1 LDGAG
6 ARRCVLSAFWAA
18 GVRCTAWGAWC
29 TLYIRIQSFEKER
42 LDLQEVSMK
51 KLTGAQIVIESLLAE
66 GVDVIFG
73 YPGGAILPTYDALL
87 DSKIKHVLVRHE
99 QGAAHMA
106 EGYARVTGKPGVVM
120 VTSGPGATN
129 AVTGIADAYMDSTPL
144 VVISGQVSTSLI
156 GNDAFQEADI
166 VGITRP
172 CTKHNYLVKDIR
184 DLARTIK
191 EAFYIAGSGRPGPVV
206 VDLPKD
212 VQQAEHTF
220 KFPETVE
227 LRGYKPTIR
236 GNPRQIERVIEAI
249 ENSERPLF
257 YVGGG
262 VQWSGAAPELQ
273 QLARGLGIPVTE
285 TLMALGSM
293 PASDPLRLG
302 MLGMH
307 GSYATNTAVCN
318 TDCLIAIGARFD
330 DRVTGRVANF
340 APKAETI
347 VHIDIDPS
355 SISKNVKV
363 DIPIVGDI
371 KHVLTDML
379 TLAKGREGI
388 ARRRAAWQKWH
399 QQIQRWQKE
408 KPLYENGR
416 RADHITP
423 VQVIGELYE
432 LTKGECIIATDV
444 GQHQMWVAQLF
455 PFERPRSFLTSG
467 GLGTMGYGL
476 PAGIGAK
483 FAAPDREVVVVSG
496 DGSIQMNIQE
506 LGTAVEYGIDIKV
519 IILNNYFLGMV
530 RQWQEKFYNERY
542 SYSAMS
548 VPNFVKLAEAY
559 GAHGFRIDKPKDL
572 AKTMKEA
579 FATRGPVLI
588 DVAIPKEEAVMPMIP
603 PGGAMSEMLLA

>member
-1 LDGAG
+1 
-6 ARRCVLSAFWAA
+6 
-18 GVRCTAWGAWC
+18 
-29 TLYIRIQSFEKER
+29 
-42 LDLQEVSMK
+42 MK
-51 KLTGAQIVIESLLAE
+51 KLTGAQIVIESLIAE

-99 QGAAHMA
+99 QGATHMA
-106 EGYARVTGKPGVVM
+106 EGYARVSGRPGVVL

-129 AVTGIADAYMDSTPL
+129 TVTGIADAYMDSTPM
-144 VVISGQVSTSLI
+144 VVLSGQVPTTMI
-156 GNDAFQEADI
+156 GNDAFQEADF

-172 CTKHNYLVKDIR
+172 CTKQNFLVKNVKDISSI
-184 DLARTIK
+184 IK

-212 VQQAEHTF
+212 VQQAEHTLQLSE
-220 KFPETVE
+220 KIE

-236 GNPRQIERVIEAI
+236 GNPRQIERAIEAI
-249 ENSERPLF
+249 EKSSTPLF

-262 VQWSGAAPELQ
+262 VQWSGAANELRE
-273 QLARGLGIPVTE
+273 LVRGLGIPITE
-285 TLMALGSM
+285 TLMGLGSY
-293 PASDPLRLG
+293 PASDSLRLG

-307 GSYATNTAVCN
+307 GSYGTNTAVCN
-318 TDCLIAIGARFD
+318 TDCLIAVGARFD
-330 DRVTGRVANF
+330 DRVTGKISEF

-347 VHIDIDPS
+347 IHIDIDPS

-371 KHVLTDML
+371 KSVLVDML
-379 TLAKGREGI
+379 ALVKGRESIGK
-388 ARRRAAWQKWH
+388 RRAVWAKWH
-399 QQIQRWQKE
+399 QQILQWKRE
-408 KPLYENGR
+408 KPLYENGNGR
-416 RADHITP
+416 RQGDAVSP
-423 VQVIGELYE
+423 VQVLEE
-432 LTKGECIIATDV
+432 MHTLTKGDCIVATDV

-455 PFERPRSFLTSG
+455 PFEKPRSFLTSG

-483 FAAPDREVVVVSG
+483 FAAPDRKVVVVSG

-506 LGTAVEYGIDIKV
+506 LGTAVQYGVDIKV

-530 RQWQEKFYNERY
+530 RQWQEKFYQERY

-548 VPNFVKLAEAY
+548 VPNFVMLAEAY
-559 GAHGFRIDKPKDL
+559 GAHGFRIEKQSEL
-572 AKTMKEA
+572 ARTMKEA
-579 FATRGPVLI
+579 FNTPGPVLI
-588 DVAIPKEEAVMPMIP
+588 DVVIPKDEAVMPMIP
-603 PGGAMSEMLLA
+603 PGGAMSEMLFA

>member
-1 LDGAG
+1 
-6 ARRCVLSAFWAA
+6 
-18 GVRCTAWGAWC
+18 
-29 TLYIRIQSFEKER
+29 
-42 LDLQEVSMK
+42 MK
-51 KLTGAQIVIESLLAE
+51 KLSGAQIVIESLIAE

-106 EGYARVTGKPGVVM
+106 EGYARVSGRPGVAM

-129 AVTGIADAYMDSTPL
+129 TVTGIANAYMDSTPI
-144 VVISGQVSTSLI
+144 VVITGQVPTSLI
-156 GNDAFQEADI
+156 GNDAFQEADV

-172 CTKHNYLVKDIR
+172 CTKHNFLVKDIR
-184 DLARTIK
+184 DLARIIK
-191 EAFYIAGSGRPGPVV
+191 EAFYIAASGRPGPVV

-212 VQQAEHTF
+212 IQQAEHIF
-220 KFPETVE
+220 KFPDQVE
-227 LRGYKPTIR
+227 LRGYKPTVR
-236 GNPRQIERVIEAI
+236 GNLRQIERAIEAI
-249 ENSERPLF
+249 EKSERPLL

-262 VQWSGAAPELQ
+262 VQSSGAAPELRQ
-273 QLARGLGIPVTE
+273 FACGLGIPVTE

-330 DRVTGRVANF
+330 DRVTGRLADF
-340 APKAETI
+340 APKARTI
-347 VHIDIDPS
+347 IHIDIDPS

-371 KHVLTDML
+371 KHVLADML
-379 TLAKGREGI
+379 QAVKEHEGI
-388 ARRRAAWQKWH
+388 ALRQAAWAKWRD
-399 QQIQRWQKE
+399 QILQWRKE

-416 RADHITP
+416 SADHVTP
-423 VQVIGELYE
+423 LQVVEELYN
-432 LTKGECIIATDV
+432 LTRGDAIIASDV

-455 PFERPRSFLTSG
+455 PFEHPRSWLTSG

-476 PAGIGAK
+476 PAAIGAK
-483 FAAPDREVVVVSG
+483 FAAPDRTVVLVTG
-496 DGSIQMNIQE
+496 DGSILMNIQE
-506 LGTAVEYGIDIKV
+506 LGTAVEYNIDVKV
-519 IILNNYFLGMV
+519 VILNNYFLGMV
-530 RQWQEKFYNERY
+530 RQHQEKFYQERY

-548 VPNFVKLAEAY
+548 VPNFVKLAEAF
-559 GAHGFRIDKPKDL
+559 GAHGFRIEQPQEL
-572 AKTMKEA
+572 AKTMQEA
-579 FATRGPVLI
+579 FATPGPVLI
-588 DVAIPKEEAVMPMIP
+588 DIVIPKEEVVMPMIP
-603 PGGAMSEMLLA
+603 PGGALSEMLLA

>member
-1 LDGAG
+1 
-6 ARRCVLSAFWAA
+6 
-18 GVRCTAWGAWC
+18 
-29 TLYIRIQSFEKER
+29 
-42 LDLQEVSMK
+42 MK
-51 KLTGAQIVIESLLAE
+51 KLTGAEIVIETLIAE

-87 DSKIKHVLVRHE
+87 DSKVKHVLVRHE

-106 EGYARVTGKPGVVM
+106 EGYARVTGRPGVVM

-129 AVTGIADAYMDSTPL
+129 TVTGIADAYMDSTPL
-144 VVISGQVSTSLI
+144 VVISGQVSTTLI

-172 CTKHNYLVKDIR
+172 CTKHNFLIKNVGDV
-184 DLARTIK
+184 ARTIK

-212 VQQAEHTF
+212 VQQAEHVY
-220 KFPETVE
+220 KLPDKVE

-236 GNPRQIERVIEAI
+236 GNPRQIERAVEAI
-249 ENSERPLF
+249 EKSERPLF

-273 QLARGLGIPVTE
+273 QLVRGLGIPITE

-318 TDCLIAIGARFD
+318 TDCLVAVGARFD
-330 DRVTGRVANF
+330 DRVTGRIADF

-347 VHIDIDPS
+347 IHVDIDPS

-363 DIPIVGDI
+363 DVPIVGDI
-371 KHVLTDML
+371 KHVLSDML
-379 TLAKGREGI
+379 DVVKGRESIGK
-388 ARRRAAWQKWH
+388 RRAAWAKWH
-399 QQIQRWQKE
+399 QQILKWNKE
-408 KPLYENGR
+408 KPLYENGKKG
-416 RADHITP
+416 DHVSP
-423 VQVIGELYE
+423 VQVIEELYN
-432 LTKGECIIATDV
+432 LTKGEAIVATDV
-444 GQHQMWVAQLF
+444 GQHQMWMAQLY
-455 PFERPRSFLTSG
+455 PFEKPRSWLTSG

-483 FAAPDREVVVVSG
+483 FAAPDRQVVVVSG

-506 LGTAVEYGIDIKV
+506 LGTAVQYGVDIKV
-519 IILNNYFLGMV
+519 VILNNYYLGMV
-530 RQWQEKFYNERY
+530 RQWQERFYKERY

-559 GAHGFRIDKPKDL
+559 NAHGFRVEKAKDL
-572 AKTMKEA
+572 ARTMKEA
-579 FATRGPVLI
+579 FATPGPVLI
-588 DVAIPKEEAVMPMIP
+588 DVVIPKDEAVMPMIP
-603 PGGAMSEMLLA
+603 PGGAMYEMLFA

>member
-1 LDGAG
+1 
-6 ARRCVLSAFWAA
+6 
-18 GVRCTAWGAWC
+18 
-29 TLYIRIQSFEKER
+29 
-42 LDLQEVSMK
+42 MK
-51 KLTGAQIVIESLLAE
+51 KLTGAQIVIESLIAE

-99 QGAAHMA
+99 QGATHMA
-106 EGYARVTGKPGVVM
+106 EGYARVSGRPGVVI

-129 AVTGIADAYMDSTPL
+129 TVTGIADAYMDSTPM
-144 VVISGQVSTSLI
+144 VVLSGQVSTSLI
-156 GNDAFQEADI
+156 GNDAFQEADF

-172 CTKHNYLVKDIR
+172 CTKHNYLVKDVR
-184 DLARTIK
+184 DVARIIK
-191 EAFYIAGSGRPGPVV
+191 EAFYIAGTGRPGPVV

-212 VQQAEHTF
+212 VQQAEHSF
-220 KFPETVE
+220 KFPDKVE
-227 LRGYKPTIR
+227 LRGFKPTIR
-236 GNPRQIERVIEAI
+236 GNPRQIERAVEAI
-249 ENSERPLF
+249 EKSTRPLL

-262 VQWSGAAPELQ
+262 VQWSGAAAELRE
-273 QLARGLGIPVTE
+273 LAKGLHIPVTE

-293 PASDPLRLG
+293 PSSDSLRLG

-307 GSYATNTAVCN
+307 GSYGTNTAVTN
-318 TDCLIAIGARFD
+318 TDCLIAVGARFD
-330 DRVTGRVANF
+330 DRVTGRIADF

-355 SISKNVKV
+355 SISKNVRV

-371 KHVLTDML
+371 KTVLSDML
-379 TLAKGREGI
+379 RMVKGRESI
-388 ARRRAAWQKWH
+388 ARRRPEWQKWH
-399 QQIQRWQKE
+399 QQILEWKRD
-408 KPLYENGR
+408 KPLYENGKAGR
-416 RADHITP
+416 KDGLVSP
-423 VQVIGELYE
+423 VQVIEELHNI
-432 LTKGECIIATDV
+432 TKGDCIVATDV

-455 PFERPRSFLTSG
+455 PFENPRSWLTSG

-483 FAAPDREVVVVSG
+483 FAAPDKRVVVVSG

-506 LGTAVEYGIDIKV
+506 LGTAVQYGVDIKV
-519 IILNNYFLGMV
+519 VILNNYFLGMV
-530 RQWQEKFYNERY
+530 RQWQERFYQERY

-559 GAHGFRIDKPKDL
+559 GAHGFRIDKAKDL

-579 FATRGPVLI
+579 FETPGTVLI
-588 DVAIPKEEAVMPMIP
+588 DVAIPKDEAVMPMIP
-603 PGGAMSEMLLA
+603 PGGSMSEMLFA